1 MNAQLSSG
9 ADHTGPNQAG
19 TDHALPPPHAVG
31 QAQSIYDLE
40 DTLWGKA
47 AALLHNTA
55 SLLTLPL
62 MTLCICLEVVMRY
75 LFNAGL
81 RWSQEVCGISLL
93 VLVLCCQAHC
103 WQKDRHI
110 RMDLLYNLA
119 PLWFKKLSNV
129 LTVLCG
135 AIFFGTIAVQAM
147 LDIPYQF
154 AVNESTDEIHL
165 PLWLLNCVIILSCGM
180 LLLLLLRY
188 IFRLFANMKGKP
200 Q

>member
-1 MNAQLSSG
+1 MNAQLSSLV
-9 ADHTGPNQAG
+9 
-19 TDHALPPPHAVG
+19 DHAGPPHADTDQTLPPPPAVD

-47 AALLHNTA
+47 AAWLHNSA

-62 MTLCICLEVVMRY
+62 MCLCICLEVVMRY

-110 RMDLLYNLA
+110 RMDLLYNSA
-119 PLWFKKLSNV
+119 PAWFKNFSDL

-135 AIFFGTIAVQAM
+135 AIFFGTIAAQAL

-154 AVNESTDEIHL
+154 AVNECTDEIQL
-165 PLWLLNCVIILSCGM
+165 PLWLLNGVIILSCTM
-180 LLLLLLRY
+180 MLLLLLRY
-188 IFRLFANMKGKP
+188 TFRLFANMREK
-200 Q
+200 QQ